1 MDLTMRVELLQAPYI
16 ISNFVKGESNCNYEI
31 YLLELLNV
39 SKYFSKEHQGVFY
52 KPNSESNGECDAQNE
67 NYSIDFK
74 LFASQTAFRA
84 RSLLSSQIERLP
96 NGVTIYSKSRESKN
110 MEATKLY
117 AAFRR
122 KTYEE
127 LCKIRQSNG
136 IKYGIENDM
145 INVLKIMETKKNLL
159 LFFPYKFTFD
169 NPYDDK
175 TAVQKISEGLTED
188 FHTLFEYRNKQTEKS
203 YDTYLTCIYNNSFII
218 FRFDCKD
225 SSLHFCEMVKTCKV
239 PTFEKLTE
247 YNI

>member
-74 LFASQTAFRA
+74 LFASKTALQA
-84 RSLLSSQIERLP
+84 RRILSPQIKRLS
-96 NGVTIYSKSRESKN
+96 NGVSIYSISRKSGKMR
-110 MEATKLY
+110 TTILY

-127 LCKIRQSNG
+127 LCKIRQSNERKNR
-136 IKYGIENDM
+136 IKNDM

-188 FHTLFEYRNKQTEKS
+188 FQTLFEYRNKQTEKA

-218 FRFDCKD
+218 FRVDCKEN
-225 SSLHFCEMVKTCKV
+225 SLQFCEMIKTCKV